1 MNNLIFFYK
10 CLSAAERQWA
20 AEHRTAVAAVARTV
34 TVAVAAIRTVA
45 PVAVRAA
52 AIAAIAI
59 ALRERAALLTT
70 AALWALAS
78 PVLAAQ
84 NGREAV
90 ANAAADPAAAVGG
103 SAQQLPL

>member
-1 MNNLIFFYK
+1 M
-10 CLSAAERQWA
+10 LSAAERQWA
-20 AEHRTAVAAVARTV
+20 AEHCTAVAAVARTV

-45 PVAVRAA
+45 PVAVGAA

-70 AALWALAS
+70 AARWALAA

-90 ANAAADPAAAVGG
+90 ANAVADPAAAVGG